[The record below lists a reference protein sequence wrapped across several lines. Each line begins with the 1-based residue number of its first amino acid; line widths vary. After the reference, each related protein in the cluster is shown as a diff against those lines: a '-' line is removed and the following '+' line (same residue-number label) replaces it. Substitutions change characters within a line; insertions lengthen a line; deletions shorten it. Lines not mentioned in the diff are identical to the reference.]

1 MILLIDNYD
10 SFTHNLYQYFSEI
23 TGDKVQVIRNDQL
36 TIARIRELA
45 PSHIVISPG
54 PGRPEDAG
62 ISIEVIKTF
71 AGSTPILGVCLG
83 HQAIGHAFGAKIV
96 GARQI
101 VHGKAEPI
109 SHDARGLFRS
119 IPSPSVFTRYHS
131 LAIDEST
138 LPPELEVT
146 ARSADGEIMGVRH
159 RELLIEG
166 VQFHPESIASEMG
179 KQLLRNFLKY
189 RRTPFVANELLTKI
203 MRGQHL
209 DLSEAES
216 FMEEL
221 TDGNLSDMQIAGFL
235 TAFNTKGIAAEEIAG
250 CAKVLQRKRVEVQSS
265 KPCLDTCG
273 TGGDGL
279 GTFNISSMAGI
290 CAAAAGV
297 RVAKHGNRAVSSLS
311 GSAEFYKALGI
322 EIELSAEQ
330 TTRLLEAND
339 FAFLFAPV
347 YHGAMKYAG
356 PARRELKVKT
366 IMNLLGP
373 LANPAGAK
381 YQVIG
386 VYSEE
391 LMPAIAKA
399 AVLLGVEAGM
409 VVHGRDGEDELSVC
423 TSSRIIE
430 FDSTGIT
437 ADYEI
442 QPPDIGIS
450 PHSIEDLKGG
460 DGAFNAE
467 LAKELINGRGR
478 PAIRD
483 AVCLNTAA
491 ALKVAGAV
499 QSLADGYKLAREVLE
514 TGKAKAKLESTVQLS
529 RELKAAG

>member
-1 MILLIDNYD
+1 
-10 SFTHNLYQYFSEI
+10 
-23 TGDKVQVIRNDQL
+23 
-36 TIARIRELA
+36 
-45 PSHIVISPG
+45 
-54 PGRPEDAG
+54 
-62 ISIEVIKTF
+62 
-71 AGSTPILGVCLG
+71 
-83 HQAIGHAFGAKIV
+83 
-96 GARQI
+96 
-101 VHGKAEPI
+101 
-109 SHDARGLFRS
+109 
-119 IPSPSVFTRYHS
+119 
-131 LAIDEST
+131 
-138 LPPELEVT
+138 
-146 ARSADGEIMGVRH
+146 GEIMGVRH

-391 LMPAIAKA
+391 L
-399 AVLLGVEAGM
+399 
-409 VVHGRDGEDELSVC
+409 
-423 TSSRIIE
+423 
-430 FDSTGIT
+430 
-437 ADYEI
+437 
-442 QPPDIGIS
+442 
-450 PHSIEDLKGG
+450 
-460 DGAFNAE
+460 
-467 LAKELINGRGR
+467 
-478 PAIRD
+478 
-483 AVCLNTAA
+483 
-491 ALKVAGAV
+491 
-499 QSLADGYKLAREVLE
+499 
-514 TGKAKAKLESTVQLS
+514 
-529 RELKAAG
+529 